1 MRSLNSMSH
10 QIGFIGRLSVR
21 AKLLVSFG
29 LLAFLLLIVACA
41 IVYAVNNMDAA
52 NEQAQA
58 RSERILNQYQREIDH
73 LVWANELANS
83 LVFATPFHGQLDP
96 SQCAFGKWYDEFRK
110 GDIYR
115 QASPALRQALDNLNQ
130 PHQTLHAS
138 ARSITKTSERSTAFG
153 QYQNTTLPALS
164 SMRSELDK
172 VRRLLNEEQQRYVAQ
187 AKAEADKALT
197 TVWSLSFVAIF
208 LAIVLATVLSRLISR
223 PMRALKNKAERIARG
238 DLTAAPMRIEAEDEI
253 GLAAE
258 AFNQMQNQVSGLI
271 SGLVK
276 SADDLAIQAGL
287 VSQSTAKTNIDLQK
301 QAGEIEQLATA
312 MNEMSATIAEVAQHA
327 QLTSQATGDSQRS
340 AQTGQ
345 STVRNVIDSIRT
357 LARRVED
364 ASEIISSVRQESVNI
379 GAILDTIQAI
389 AEQTNLLAL
398 NAAIEAARAGEQGRG
413 FAVVADEVRNL
424 AARTQQST
432 AEIKTLID
440 RLQTS
445 SSSAVESMEAGVSQ
459 AEHSVEEA
467 DKAGA
472 ALQLIT
478 DSVTTITDMTHQ
490 IASAT
495 EEQSLVVKEM
505 DRNLIQVNQLT
516 EQTKAHSLMADEAA
530 DKLDATARKLKDYT
544 SRFTF

>member
-1 MRSLNSMSH
+1 MSN

-164 SMRSELDK
+164 SMRSELDQ
-172 VRRLLNEEQQRYVAQ
+172 VRRLLNEEQQRYVAE

-357 LARRVED
+357 LAHRVED